1 MKRLMGIFA
10 IAAASCLVAAGEGH
24 GFQRM
29 ENKVMFYGAMEKFL
43 DENIGH

>member
-10 IAAASCLVAAGEGH
+10 SAAES
-24 GFQRM
+24 
-29 ENKVMFYGAMEKFL
+29 KVMFYGAMERFL